1 MGSVVGSAT
10 RLIDN
15 DGDPMDSG
23 GALKVQLVDSTDNI
37 DIGNVDL
44 MLDGGTAV
52 LGGAGDVAAGVLRV
66 TLANDDVHFGAV
78 GGAAD
83 VDGTI
88 HGQLRYIGDNQLA
101 NNHNVVVTSAPTT
114 AVTGTFWQATQ
125 PVSIASNQAVDGSI
139 VTLGAKADAKSI
151 ATDATSIT
159 MMQVLKQISA
169 SVQAIDSG
177 QLAANHTVDL
187 GSNNDVTISSGTVTA
202 NLGTTDTDHLSEIE
216 GAVETIE
223 SAIYVDDADWDGSS
237 KHMLVGG
244 LYGSNTITSG
254 DVGPIALAADGA
266 VHIDDGGNTIT
277 VDGTITANAGSG
289 TLAVSLASVPS
300 HAVTNA
306 GTFAVQES
314 GDALTALQL
323 IDNSIFVDN
332 AGFTLTSSSV
342 NVAGGVYQNGT
353 PGTLGDNDAGAI
365 LLNSTSGQ
373 MVELMASTAAIGKVG
388 HDITG
393 IVSDRDVDVG
403 TTAEK
408 IHTASDVPIKR
419 IDIQAAPANTG
430 YIFVGDG
437 GVAGDG
443 TGGGIRLAA
452 GDFYSL
458 DIDNT
463 GDVYVAASEANED
476 VYYTYYT

>member
-1 MGSVVGSAT
+1 MANIGTGAVK
-10 RLIDN
+10 LIDT
-15 DGDPMDSG
+15 DGDPMDTG

-52 LGGAGDVAAGVLRV
+52 LGNAGDVAAGVLRV

-88 HGQLRYIGDNQLA
+88 HGQLRYIG
-101 NNHNVVVTSAPTT
+101 
-114 AVTGTFWQATQ
+114 
-125 PVSIASNQAVDGSI
+125 
-139 VTLGAKADAKSI
+139 
-151 ATDATSIT
+151 
-159 MMQVLKQISA
+159 
-169 SVQAIDSG
+169 
-177 QLAANHTVDL
+177 
-187 GSNNDVTISSGTVTA
+187 
-202 NLGTTDTDHLSEIE
+202 
-216 GAVETIE
+216 ETIE

-306 GTFAVQES
+306 GTFAVQS
-314 GDALTALQL
+314 TLQTG
-323 IDNSIFVDN
+323 S
-332 AGFTLTSSSV
+332 
-342 NVAGGVYQNGT
+342 
-353 PGTLGDNDAGAI
+353 
-365 LLNSTSGQ
+365 
-373 MVELMASTAAIGKVG
+373 AAIGKVG

-408 IHTASDVPIKR
+408 IHTASDVAIKR

>member
-1 MGSVVGSAT
+1 MANVGT
-10 RLIDN
+10 GTVRLIDS
-15 DGDPMDSG
+15 DGDAMDTG

-52 LGGAGDVAAGVLRV
+52 LGNAGDVAAGVLRV

-88 HGQLRYIGDNQLA
+88 HGQLRYIG
-101 NNHNVVVTSAPTT
+101 
-114 AVTGTFWQATQ
+114 
-125 PVSIASNQAVDGSI
+125 
-139 VTLGAKADAKSI
+139 
-151 ATDATSIT
+151 
-159 MMQVLKQISA
+159 
-169 SVQAIDSG
+169 
-177 QLAANHTVDL
+177 
-187 GSNNDVTISSGTVTA
+187 
-202 NLGTTDTDHLSEIE
+202 
-216 GAVETIE
+216 ETIE

-408 IHTASDVPIKR
+408 IHTASDVAIKR